1 MNFLL
6 NKGGA
11 GKSLTRSSTVSEVS
25 KLMSA
30 QIALLGSYEALLGVV
45 DSDSDLAASLSAL
58 QKQHRDEIPKLSEII
73 LSSGG
78 IPPRESSPPTGD
90 DVDSLIR
97 AVNDGERAMR
107 TDLEEQIKLKHHLRT
122 IAVLKTL
129 LANTERRIGAIQTV
143 AQQLSIPVG

>member
-11 GKSLTRSSTVSEVS
+11 GKSLTRSDSVSEVS
-25 KLMSA
+25 KLMRA
-30 QIALLGSYEALLGVV
+30 QIGLLNTYEALIGVV
-45 DSDSDLAASLSAL
+45 ESDTDLARSLSAL
-58 QKQHRDEIPKLSEII
+58 QKEHRDEIPKLSEII

-78 IPPRESSPPTGD
+78 EPPRESSPLAGD

-97 AVNDGERAMR
+97 AVNEGERSMR
-107 TDLEEQIKLKHHLRT
+107 SDLEQQIKLKHHIRT

-129 LANTERRIGAIQTV
+129 LANTERRIGEIQTA

>member
-11 GKSLTRSSTVSEVS
+11 GKSLTRSQTVSEVT

-30 QIALLGSYEALLGVV
+30 QIALLETYEALLGVV
-45 DSDSDLAASLSAL
+45 DSDSDLARSLSAL

-73 LSSGG
+73 LSSAGV
-78 IPPRESSPPTGD
+78 PPRKSSLPAGD

-122 IAVLKTL
+122 IAVLNTL
-129 LANTERRIGAIQTV
+129 LANTEQRIGAIQTV